1 MSIQPEVIAVDAGAV
16 RPVLRDPR
24 AIGMFVFGVV
34 VGAVSMAPEYSR
46 ARSPEPP
53 VVTERQTSSVRSTDI
68 VLPPPTVGP
77 TLAAPVRGASVR
89 RVAAPARVAPP
100 GHRGTL
106 VVRSTPA
113 GASVFINNRP
123 AGRTPLVMRSMPV
136 GSRAVRLTLNGH
148 ANWSRGVQV
157 VAGQS
162 TTVVARLDRR

>member
-1 MSIQPEVIAVDAGAV
+1 MSILPDVIAADRAAV

-24 AIGMFVFGVV
+24 AVGMFVFGVA

-46 ARSPEPP
+46 ARVPDPA
-53 VVTERQTSSVRSTDI
+53 VVTERQASPVRSTDI
-68 VLPPPTVGP
+68 DIPPSPGGP
-77 TLAAPVRGASVR
+77 ALVPPAPSRAST
-89 RVAAPARVAPP
+89 PARVEPP

-113 GASVFINNRP
+113 GATVFINNRP
-123 AGRTPLVMRSMPV
+123 AGKTPLVMRSLPV

-157 VAGQS
+157 VAGER
-162 TTVVARLDRR
+162 TTVSATLEPR